1 MPGADRPNASN
12 VNYKAGQTI
21 ANSVVANVGG
31 NGQVCIYSYANAYV
45 LVDVAGTA
53 RLISARSR
61 CDGRPPG
68 RPSVSS
74 RPW

>member
-1 MPGADRPNASN
+1 MLLNVTVVAPDGDGYVTVYPCGADRPNASN

-45 LVDVAGTA
+45 LVDVAGT
-53 RLISARSR
+53 L
-61 CDGRPPG
+61 G
-68 RPSVSS
+68 
-74 RPW
+74 